1 VLNRAAARVAAQHP
15 LRSVTDDFVVYAFAE
30 DFGEELIENIAF
42 SAGPDIAGR
51 LRAKGVLPDDPHSL
65 AGRPGR

>member
-1 VLNRAAARVAAQHP
+1 
-15 LRSVTDDFVVYAFAE
+15 VTDDFVVYAFAE

-42 SAGPDIAGR
+42 SAGPDIASR
-51 LRAKGVLPDDPHSL
+51 LRAKGVLPDDPDSL